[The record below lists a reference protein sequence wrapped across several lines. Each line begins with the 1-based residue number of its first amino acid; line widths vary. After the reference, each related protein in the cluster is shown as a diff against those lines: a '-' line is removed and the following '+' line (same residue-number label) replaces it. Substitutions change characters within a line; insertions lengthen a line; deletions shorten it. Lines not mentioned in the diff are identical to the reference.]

1 VERDVNLVVAETVA
15 WADIAAAIQAAAGPV
30 LEHCRIVQVWQDA
43 ERLGAGKKSVVV
55 TLRLRSDQGT
65 LSGDEANRIVQA
77 VVEACSR
84 AVNATLRA

>member
-1 VERDVNLVVAETVA
+1 M
-15 WADIAAAIQAAAGPV
+15 
-30 LEHCRIVQVWQDA
+30 LEQCRIVQVWQDA

-55 TLRLRSDQGT
+55 TLRLRSDHGT

-84 AVNATLRA
+84 AVGATLRA